1 MDGPVFFA
9 FVLNLLLVLL
19 HRLLGEGVSTWL
31 SIPHLCERSPG
42 AGAGRCS
49 LHGRGMDGLDLAH
62 SRVRPSVPEGL
73 SKSDDREAGLLVKLP
88 AIHYQLAAQ
97 HKINWA
103 LGILTELASLD
114 EIARVRPQLRGMAL
128 EGTPERRLV
137 PKAPASAGFREE
149 PCLGSD
155 TLTPRGKKHSDRK
168 KSHL

>member
-1 MDGPVFFA
+1 MDRPVFFA

-31 SIPHLCERSPG
+31 SFSHLCERSPG

-49 LHGRGMDGLDLAH
+49 LHQWGMDGLDLAH
-62 SRVRPSVPEGL
+62 SRVRPSVPKGL
-73 SKSDDREAGLLVKLP
+73 SKSDDWEAGLLVKQP

-128 EGTPERRLV
+128 EGTPERLLV
-137 PKAPASAGFREE
+137 PKAPANAGFREE
-149 PCLGSD
+149 KCLGSD
-155 TLTPRGKKHSDRK
+155 TLTPRRKKHSDRK